1 MSDAAAP
8 APRAPTIFLMP
19 VFEDRRSAATL
30 IAELSRLPLGDPYI
44 VAVEDG
50 STIEELSIDDI
61 RESGLEGEILYLRR
75 NVGHQRAIAIGLM
88 HLSDPNGAANVVVM
102 DSDGE
107 DEPVSALALLGALG
121 RGETD
126 VVVAERRRRS
136 ETLKFRCFYLIYRF
150 VFKILTGRAIEFGNF
165 VALSPKAVRRLSAMQ
180 ETAVHFPGAI
190 MASRLRLMSVPTD
203 RGKRYFGQSKLN
215 FVGLV
220 LHGIRSMMVFAE
232 DILVRTGMFCV
243 GLTILSAV
251 LITVA
256 GLMKLAGYASPG
268 WFTTVVGVLLILV
281 MQSGILTFVTLMMS
295 GVIRSS
301 ASAEQFN
308 QRNLIDRV
316 VTTRSD

>member
-1 MSDAAAP
+1 
-8 APRAPTIFLMP
+8 MP

-30 IAELSRLPLGDPYI
+30 IAQLSGLPLRDAYV

-61 RESGLEGEILYLRR
+61 RQSELEGEILYLKR

-88 HLSDPNGAANVVVM
+88 HLSEANAAANVVVM

-107 DEPVSALALLGALG
+107 DEPRSVLALLAALEH
-121 RGETD
+121 GEAD
-126 VVVAERRRRS
+126 VVVAQRRRRS
-136 ETLKFRCFYLIYRF
+136 EALKFRCFYRIYRA
-150 VFKILTGRAIEFGNF
+150 VFKVLTGRVIEFGNF
-165 VALSPKAVRRLSAMQ
+165 VALSPKAVRRLSAMA
-180 ETAVHFPGAI
+180 ETAVHFPGSI
-190 MASRLRLMSVPTD
+190 MASRLRVMPVPTD
-203 RGKRYFGQSKLN
+203 RGTRYFGQSKLN

-232 DILVRTGMFCV
+232 DILVRTGIFCV
-243 GLTILSAV
+243 VLTILSAI
-251 LITVA
+251 LIAVA

-268 WFTTVVGVLLILV
+268 WFTTVAGVLLILV

-295 GVIRSS
+295 GVVRSS
-301 ASAEQFN
+301 ASAEQSG

-316 VTTRSD
+316 VKTRTS

>member
-8 APRAPTIFLMP
+8 APRATTIFLMP
-19 VFEDRRSAATL
+19 VFEDRRSAASL
-30 IAELSRLPLGDPYI
+30 IAELSRLPLGDVYI

-61 RESGLEGEILYLRR
+61 RQSGLEGEILYLRR
-75 NVGHQRAIAIGLM
+75 NVGHQRAIAVGLM
-88 HLSDPNGAANVVVM
+88 HLSDANDAANIVVM

-107 DEPVSALALLGALG
+107 DAPLSALALIGALD

-126 VVVAERRRRS
+126 VVVAQRRRRS

-190 MASRLRLMSVPTD
+190 MASRLRVMSVPTD

-215 FVGLV
+215 FVGLA

-243 GLTILSAV
+243 GLTILSAI
-251 LITVA
+251 LIAVA

-301 ASAEQFN
+301 ASAEQSN

-316 VTTRSD
+316 VTTRSG

>member
-8 APRAPTIFLMP
+8 APCATTIFLMP
-19 VFEDRRSAATL
+19 VFEDRRSAASL
-30 IAELSRLPLGDPYI
+30 IAELSRLPLGDVYI

-61 RESGLEGEILYLRR
+61 RQSGLEGEILYLRR
-75 NVGHQRAIAIGLM
+75 NVGHQRAIAVGLM
-88 HLSDPNGAANVVVM
+88 HLSDTNDAANIVVM

-107 DEPVSALALLGALG
+107 DAPLSALALLGALDH
-121 RGETD
+121 GETD
-126 VVVAERRRRS
+126 VVVAQRRRRS

-190 MASRLRLMSVPTD
+190 VASRLRMMSVPTD

-215 FVGLV
+215 FVGLA

-243 GLTILSAV
+243 GLTILSAI
-251 LITVA
+251 LIAVA

-301 ASAEQFN
+301 ASAEQSN

-316 VTTRSD
+316 VTTRSG

>member
-1 MSDAAAP
+1 
-8 APRAPTIFLMP
+8 
-19 VFEDRRSAATL
+19 
-30 IAELSRLPLGDPYI
+30 
-44 VAVEDG
+44 
-50 STIEELSIDDI
+50 
-61 RESGLEGEILYLRR
+61 
-75 NVGHQRAIAIGLM
+75 M
-88 HLSDPNGAANVVVM
+88 HLSDANDANVVVM

-107 DEPVSALALLGALG
+107 DEPVSARALLNALG

-126 VVVAERRRRS
+126 VVVAQRRRRS
-136 ETLKFRCFYLIYRF
+136 ETLKFRSFYLIYRF
-150 VFKILTGRAIEFGNF
+150 VFRILTGRVIEFGNF

-190 MASRLRLMSVPTD
+190 MASRLRVTSVPTD

-215 FVGLV
+215 FVGLS

-251 LITVA
+251 LIAVA

-268 WFTTVVGVLLILV
+268 WFTTVVGVLMILV
-281 MQSGILTFVTLMMS
+281 MQSGVLTFVTLMMS

-301 ASAEQFN
+301 ASAEQSS